1 MFNRTLRFDPQGHG
15 LSIAVLAGGSS
26 PEREV
31 SLETGTNVLAA
42 LEASGHATAAIDP
55 SQCDLAEI
63 AWSRFDACF
72 IALHGGSGEDGRL
85 QRRLE
90 LLRVPYTGS
99 GPDACRLA
107 MSKSAS
113 KERFLQANLATLDYV
128 LVAADNDPEE
138 LQARAARLT
147 YPLIAKPDSQGSSL
161 GVGVART
168 PDELP
173 QRVAQAG
180 KFDSYVLIEPYVNGR
195 EFTVT
200 LLGRDV
206 LPTAEVV
213 SVRGVFDYT
222 AKYQADDPHEVRF
235 DLPGELT
242 RPLEELARGAAEA
255 LGTRGLVRVDIRMDD
270 AGRPWILELNTVPG
284 LTDTSLAPL
293 AAARGGLQ
301 MPRLCDRL
309 VRDCLAL
316 EFSR

>member
-1 MFNRTLRFDPQGHG
+1 MFNRTLRFDAGGHG
-15 LSIAVLAGGSS
+15 LSIAVLAGGDSA
-26 PEREV
+26 EREV

-42 LEASGHATAAIDP
+42 LEAAGHVTAAIDP
-55 SQCDLAEI
+55 AHCDLAEI

-72 IALHGGSGEDGRL
+72 IALHGGAGEDGRL

-113 KERFLQANLATLDYV
+113 KERFLQAGLPTLDYL
-128 LVAADNDPEE
+128 LVAAGDDPREV
-138 LQARAARLT
+138 QSRAARLP

-173 QRVAQAG
+173 QRIEQAG
-180 KFDSYVLIEPYVNGR
+180 KFDPYVLIEPYVQGR

-200 LLGRDV
+200 LIGRDV
-206 LPTAEVV
+206 LSTAEIV
-213 SVRGVFDYT
+213 SSRGVFDYA
-222 AKYQADDPHEVRF
+222 AKYEADDPHEVRF
-235 DLPGELT
+235 DLPVEST
-242 RPLEELARGAAEA
+242 RPLEALAIGAAEA
-255 LGTRGLVRVDIRMDD
+255 LGTRGLVRVDLRMDE
-270 AGRPWILELNTVPG
+270 ANRPWLLELNAVPG
-284 LTDTSLAPL
+284 LTDTSLAPQ
-293 AAARGGLQ
+293 AAARAGLEL
-301 MPRLCDRL
+301 PHLCERL

-316 EFSR
+316 ELSR

>member
-1 MFNRTLRFDPQGHG
+1 MFNRTLRFDAGSQG
-15 LSIAVLAGGSS
+15 LSIAVLAGGNSA
-26 PEREV
+26 ERDV
-31 SLETGTNVLAA
+31 SLESGTNVLAA

-55 SQCDLAEI
+55 AQCDLAEI

-72 IALHGGSGEDGRL
+72 IALHGGAGEDGRL

-113 KERFLQANLATLDYV
+113 KERFLQAELPTLDYV
-128 LVAADNDPEE
+128 LVAAGDDPQQV
-138 LQARAARLT
+138 QARAARLP

-180 KFDSYVLIEPYVNGR
+180 KFDSYVLIEPYVKGR
-195 EFTVT
+195 EFTVA
-200 LLGRDV
+200 LIGREV
-206 LPTAEVV
+206 LPTAEIVA
-213 SVRGVFDYT
+213 SRGVFDYA

-235 DLPGELT
+235 ELPSELV
-242 RPLEELARGAAEA
+242 RALEELARRAAEA

-270 AGRPWILELNTVPG
+270 ADRPWLLELNAVPG
-284 LTDTSLAPL
+284 LTDTSLAPQ
-293 AAARGGLQ
+293 AAAQAGID

-316 EFSR
+316 TAVR